1 MANFRIPGPISGIN
15 SSFWFDYTV
24 LAQWLSPVRG
34 PVSVAPVPRQHF
46 AGPDVSFIFG
56 QCLNPA
62 LGLSEADYMEAAST
76 LGVEVAAIKAVAE
89 VETSGK
95 AFDESGRPRILFERH
110 YFHRLTGGRFSAG
123 HPDISNRRPGGYGSF
138 SSQYV
143 KLERAYELDH
153 DAALRSASWGR
164 FQIMGD
170 NYLAAGFNSIR
181 EFVLAMTRSE
191 SEHLKAF
198 TKFVAS
204 NKKMLAALR
213 RNDWAAFAALYNGP
227 GYQKNHYDT
236 KMKDAYNRCKG
247 VSPAGKGA
255 PAPIKT
261 RLP

>member
-1 MANFRIPGPISGIN
+1 MANFRIPGPISGKN
-15 SSFWFDYTV
+15 PSFWFDYTM
-24 LAQWLSPVRG
+24 LARWLSPMPG
-34 PVSVAPVPRQHF
+34 PVCIAPGPVQHF
-46 AGPDVSFIFG
+46 AGPDVSFIFR

-62 LGLSEADYMEAAST
+62 LGLGEADYTAAT
-76 LGVEVAAIKAVAE
+76 ALGVEVAAIKAVAE

-123 HPDISNRRPGGYGSF
+123 HPDISNRRSGGYGSF

-143 KLERAYELDH
+143 KLERAYELDP

-170 NYLAAGFNSIR
+170 NYRAAGFNSIS
-181 EFVLAMTRSE
+181 EFVLAMTHSE

-198 TKFVAS
+198 IAFVAS
-204 NKKMLAALR
+204 NKKMLSALR
-213 RNDWAAFAALYNGP
+213 RNDWPAFAALYNGP
-227 GYQKNHYDT
+227 GYEKNHYDT
-236 KMKDAYNRCKG
+236 RMKDAYIRF
-247 VSPAGKGA
+247 KGA
-255 PAPIKT
+255 SAPGKVASPPINT